1 MIKVVHYINQFFA
14 QIGGEEMA
22 HVKPEVR
29 EGIVG
34 PGVAFNAAFKGEA
47 EIVATVICGDTYY
60 NENLESAKKEI
71 LDMIKQ
77 YNPDVVRAFKVLK
90 NYDKNGA
97 NYIAAYGNKKNEVA
111 NKVEGKKEIL
121 DMIKQYN
128 PDVFIAGPAFNAG
141 RYGVACGDIATAVQN
156 EFNIGYIAV
165 KNAIEVNDGE
175 KAEKL
180 KLIKSTVIESDDMYS
195 PKNERIL
202 FQFVR

>member
-29 EGIVG
+29 KGIVG
-34 PGVAFNAAFKGEA
+34 PGAAFNAAFKGEA

-77 YNPDVVRAFKVLK
+77 YNPDV
-90 NYDKNGA
+90 
-97 NYIAAYGNKKNEVA
+97 
-111 NKVEGKKEIL
+111 
-121 DMIKQYN
+121 
-128 PDVFIAGPAFNAG
+128 FIAGPAFNAG

-156 EFNIGYIAV
+156 ELNIPA
-165 KNAIEVNDGE
+165 
-175 KAEKL
+175 
-180 KLIKSTVIESDDMYS
+180 
-195 PKNERIL
+195 R
-202 FQFVR
+202 Q